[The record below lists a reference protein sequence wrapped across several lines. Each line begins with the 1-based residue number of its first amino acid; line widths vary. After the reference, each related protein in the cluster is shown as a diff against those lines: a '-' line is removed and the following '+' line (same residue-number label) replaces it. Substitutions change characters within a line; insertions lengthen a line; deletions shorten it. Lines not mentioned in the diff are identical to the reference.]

1 MTVPLIEYIAPD
13 GAEVLIAWLSP
24 LGEVRDERPSG
35 AILPFWQVHR
45 HGGGD
50 DGLVDRGTYSVST
63 FNSDSTSCQEQAW
76 IAHRRIKLLAPAQF
90 GYVPPA
96 SVTLTSGQVVHCDK
110 LKVIEAPREVNYGQG
125 AGFKASAPY
134 SEFTGIYEISLRI
147 VAAPS

>member
-1 MTVPLIEYIAPD
+1 MTVPLLEYVAPD

-35 AILPFWQVHR
+35 AVLPFWQVHR
-45 HGGGD
+45 IGGGD
-50 DGLVDRGTYSVST
+50 DGLVDRGLYSVST

-90 GYVPPA
+90 GYIGQQK
-96 SVTLTSGQVVHCDK
+96 VTLASGQVVQCDYV
-110 LKVIEAPREVNYGQG
+110 KVHEAPKEVDYGQG
-125 AGFKASAPY
+125 AGYSASAPY
-134 SEFTGIYEISLRI
+134 SRFTGTYEVALRF